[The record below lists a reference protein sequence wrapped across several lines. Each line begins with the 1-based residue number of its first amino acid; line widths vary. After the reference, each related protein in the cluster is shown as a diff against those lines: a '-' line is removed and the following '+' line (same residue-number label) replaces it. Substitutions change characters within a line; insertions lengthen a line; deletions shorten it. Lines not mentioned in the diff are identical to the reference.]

1 MAIMK
6 QYKQGDLPENLYGN
20 EASKQGDSKINVV
33 KPGAALPGDA
43 YAEDHAYDALRYGC
57 MSRPIHPVAQ
67 RGNDFLSSSENQNST
82 PADSVFGY

>member
-6 QYKQGDLPENLYGN
+6 QYKQGELPENMYGN

-43 YAEDHAYDALRYGC
+43 YAEGNVAYPKEKKNTVDGKVFSL
-57 MSRPIHPVAQ
+57 
-67 RGNDFLSSSENQNST
+67 
-82 PADSVFGY
+82 ADERDY